1 MSIVN
6 YFDHHDRKA
15 SKEHYLNLVQM
26 ACADGV
32 IDPSELELLHR
43 IGKRLGFTDPE
54 IDELIGKKASK
65 HFSPSYS
72 LERRFHELYDIV
84 AMALADGILHK
95 AEIGLI
101 KKFAIALAFSSNEID
116 RVVEMLVAGIKSGKS
131 EEELFSLFK
140 A

>member
-26 ACADGV
+26 ASADGV

-54 IDELIGKKASK
+54 IDDLIGTKASK
-65 HFSPSYS
+65 HPNPSYS
-72 LERRFHELYDIV
+72 LEKRFHELYDIV
-84 AMALADGILHK
+84 AMALADGVLHK
-95 AEIGLI
+95 AEINLI
-101 KKFAIALAFSSNEID
+101 KRFATALAFKSNEID
-116 RVVEMLVAGIKSGKS
+116 RIMEMLIAGINSGKT
-131 EEELFSLFK
+131 EEEMFSLFK